1 MRLSPAAVRRVV
13 AVLVVLHLLGWAAL
27 ALVGVGL
34 WRTYCEGFG
43 CIGLEIAWMAWA
55 VAYAALLA
63 LGLGLGLWRRPDA
76 GLRRL
81 RGFLKPGGAF
91 ALWSNDDPEEA
102 FLGSTVVQVSV
113 NAPCPTMSVNRHF
126 DLRCGLMYDQTGQ
139 VVEVSATA

>member
-13 AVLVVLHLLGWAAL
+13 AVLVALHLLGWAAL
-27 ALVGVGL
+27 TLFGVEL

-81 RGFLKPGGAF
+81 RNGALVTQLV
-91 ALWSNDDPEEA
+91 AG
-102 FLGSTVVQVSV
+102 LGLLAYWLVQR
-113 NAPCPTMSVNRHF
+113 A
-126 DLRCGLMYDQTGQ
+126 G
-139 VVEVSATA
+139 